1 MERDERHRLWLELN
15 CDPSAEAVTVPKE
28 SEMKGKTLPSMP
40 FPWGNPLV
48 YPVPGLVKIFRSDFC
63 LSANTLTKA
72 SRKRIQS

>member
-48 YPVPGLVKIFRSDFC
+48 YPASVPG
-63 LSANTLTKA
+63 
-72 SRKRIQS
+72 